1 MMNIKKLSHVY
12 GTLFLMIS
20 TIFFLF
26 ISRQVSSSSD
36 DENDLCNFVNAC
48 SGCKAFCKAK
58 NSYVREC
65 VDGGP
70 DLQICCCTKKPP
82 RVDGVVIP

>member
-20 TIFFLF
+20 TILF
-26 ISRQVSSSSD
+26 PFILLSSSSD
-36 DENDLCNFVNAC
+36 DENELCNFVNAC

-82 RVDGVVIP
+82 RVVIP